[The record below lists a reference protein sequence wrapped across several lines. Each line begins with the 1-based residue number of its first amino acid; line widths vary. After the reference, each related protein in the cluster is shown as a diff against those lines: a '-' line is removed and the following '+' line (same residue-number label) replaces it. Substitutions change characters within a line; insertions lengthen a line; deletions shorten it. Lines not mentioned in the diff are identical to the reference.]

1 MLVKHALL
9 LHVVVI
15 ELYLANEAPMLTAP
29 VQRLEALQ
37 DAVNNERII
46 LVTHRDEVSMALH
59 ITRQT
64 VRAICLGDIDTD
76 WAAGHTFDHFMQ
88 F

>member
-15 ELYLANEAPMLTAP
+15 ELYLANEAPMLTTP

-37 DAVNNERII
+37 DAVN
-46 LVTHRDEVSMALH
+46 DE
-59 ITRQT
+59 
-64 VRAICLGDIDTD
+64 
-76 WAAGHTFDHFMQ
+76 
-88 F
+88 